1 MRKARLCALLASA
14 MLAGCATTPRADGPV
29 LAITVDDLPVHGE
42 LPPGETRLSVARDV
56 IAALRDG
63 GVPHAYGFLNGQQV
77 AADPATLPVL
87 TEWSAAGLPLGNH
100 GWSHRHLSE
109 MSAAEFEQE
118 LVKNEPL
125 LQRHSPDGQWHWFRY
140 PFLDE
145 GEDAAKR
152 AAARAVLAEHGYR
165 IAGVTMDFADWQWTA
180 PYARCAA
187 AGDQAAIARLEGS
200 FLDAA
205 RQGIGVYR
213 TLSRQLYGRD
223 VPYVIVLHISAFEA
237 RMLPRLL
244 DLYREE
250 GFRFVP
256 LDEAQSDPVFADDM
270 NPALPATPRGL
281 EGKAN
286 ARGLPFPPRT
296 DFAPMLEAICR

>member
-1 MRKARLCALLASA
+1 MKTRHFALLLSA
-14 MLAGCATTPRADGPV
+14 ALTGCTTTPRTDGPV

-42 LPPGETRLSVARDV
+42 LPPGETRLSVARNV
-56 IAALRDG
+56 IAALREG
-63 GVPHAYGFLNGQQV
+63 GVPHAYGFINGQQV
-77 AADPATLPVL
+77 EADATTLSVL

-109 MSAAEFEQE
+109 MSVAEFEQE

-125 LQRHSPDGQWHWFRY
+125 LRRHSPDGRWRWYRY

-152 AAARAVLAEHGYR
+152 AAARAVLAKHGYR
-165 IAGVTMDFADWQWTA
+165 IAGVTMDFGDWQWTA

-187 AGDQAAIARLEGS
+187 TGDQAAITRLESS

-205 RQGIGVYR
+205 RQGIGFYR
-213 TLSRQLYGRD
+213 TLSGQLYGRD

-244 DLYREE
+244 DLYRQE

-256 LDEAQSDPVFADDM
+256 LDQAQSDPVFADDM
-270 NPALPATPRGL
+270 DPSLSVTPRGL
-281 EGKAN
+281 EGEAN
-286 ARGLPFPPRT
+286 ARGLTFPART
-296 DFAPMLEAICR
+296 DFAPMLDAICR

>member
-1 MRKARLCALLASA
+1 
-14 MLAGCATTPRADGPV
+14 
-29 LAITVDDLPVHGE
+29 
-42 LPPGETRLSVARDV
+42 
-56 IAALRDG
+56 
-63 GVPHAYGFLNGQQV
+63 
-77 AADPATLPVL
+77 VL

-100 GWSHRHLSE
+100 GWSHKHLSE
-109 MSAAEFEQE
+109 MSIAEFEQE

-125 LQRHSPDGQWHWFRY
+125 LRHHSKDGDWRWFRY

-152 AAARAVLAEHGYR
+152 ASARQVLGRHGYR
-165 IAGVTMDFADWQWTA
+165 IAGVTMDFGDWQWTA

-187 AGDQAAIARLEGS
+187 AGDAAAIHRLESS

-205 RQGIGVYR
+205 RQSIGFYR

-223 VPYVIVLHISAFEA
+223 IPYVIVLHMSAFEA

-244 DLYREE
+244 DLYRDQ

-256 LDEAQSDPVFADDM
+256 LEQAQSDPAFADDM
-270 NPALPATPRGL
+270 NPSMPASPRGL

-286 ARGLPFPPRT
+286 ARSIPLPPRT
-296 DFAPMLEAICR
+296 DYAPMLEAICR